1 VFVTTLPTFGLGLL
15 LFVVLVVLV
24 VRASTIALFGRSSCS
39 TRP

>member
-1 VFVTTLPTFGLGLL
+1 VFVTTLPTFGLL

-24 VRASTIALFGRSSCS
+24 ARASTIALFGRSSCS